1 MAFITNH
8 IMKRKNLFSRPG
20 LFRLAKWV
28 GVIVVS
34 AFLSFLLLNLVFPLP
49 DKITYSTVIT
59 DNRGQVI
66 HAYLTPDEKW
76 RMKTELTE
84 ISPLLRKTIIAKE
97 DKHFYKH
104 IGVNPL
110 SVARALFNNISRGKT
125 TSGASTITMQVAR
138 ALEHRKRS
146 VGSKLI
152 EMFRAFQLEW
162 KYDKD
167 EILQLYLNLVP

>member
-1 MAFITNH
+1 
-8 IMKRKNLFSRPG
+8 MKRKNLFSRPG

-97 DKHFYKH
+97 DKHFLQTYWRK
-104 IGVNPL
+104 
-110 SVARALFNNISRGKT
+110 
-125 TSGASTITMQVAR
+125 STFSCKGFI
-138 ALEHRKRS
+138 
-146 VGSKLI
+146 
-152 EMFRAFQLEW
+152 
-162 KYDKD
+162 
-167 EILQLYLNLVP
+167 